1 MFNLTGSSWS
11 LLEPSSG
18 DTRPTARAF
27 HAASFRSGMLY
38 VHGGNDYLLGNNE
51 RGGTSF
57 MKLCGLDDLWSF
69 DVSTRAW
76 VKIHD
81 FEGTLRCQF
90 SHEKQLRVG
99 LFTHYL
105 HRVAF
110 TQYSN
115 IDSWV
120 INL

>member
-1 MFNLTGSSWS
+1 MGLHKWIENDVWMFNLTGNSWS

-27 HAASFRSGMLY
+27 HAASFRSGRLY

-81 FEGTLRCQF
+81 FEGTCSGVVQPIPKR
-90 SHEKQLRVG
+90 LRVG
-99 LFTHYL
+99 LFYSL
-105 HRVAF
+105 PSSRAF
-110 TQYSN
+110 
-115 IDSWV
+115 
-120 INL
+120 